1 MYTVF
6 TWKIII
12 RNGRFLDSAPS
23 HIRNPMRSL
32 KFYKDLFSQRLQRA
46 EKNDDVPER
55 LKILI
60 DDVSLNMFTNI
71 CRGLFEKDKMIYAF
85 MIAVGILRQA
95 GKVSD
100 QEWRT
105 LLVGAV
111 VMEASGSDDTGEH
124 KRGEGQRLLLSMRN
138 VEIGG
143 TRGGEHPRVAALAGR
158 DRILRVR

>member
-1 MYTVF
+1 MRGPWPNTH
-6 TWKIII
+6 
-12 RNGRFLDSAPS
+12 PS
-23 HIRNPMRSL
+23 VACSL

-111 VMEASGSDDTGEH
+111 VMETSGNDEPGDASERS
-124 KRGEGQRLLLSMRN
+124 
-138 VEIGG
+138 GG
-143 TRGGEHPRVAALAGR
+143 VSFWCL
-158 DRILRVR
+158 

>member
-1 MYTVF
+1 MARTPPTDRPPY
-6 TWKIII
+6 
-12 RNGRFLDSAPS
+12 APL
-23 HIRNPMRSL
+23 HDVRSL

-46 EKNDDVPER
+46 EKNDEVPER

-111 VMEASGSDDTGEH
+111 VMEASGDDDTG
-124 KRGEGQRLLLSMRN
+124 G
-138 VEIGG
+138 
-143 TRGGEHPRVAALAGR
+143 
-158 DRILRVR
+158 

>member
-1 MYTVF
+1 MSSPTKRSP
-6 TWKIII
+6 TSS
-12 RNGRFLDSAPS
+12 RFCAPPVKKRTAAS
-23 HIRNPMRSL
+23 SL

-95 GKVSD
+95 GRVSD
-100 QEWRT
+100 LEWRT

-111 VMEASGSDDTGEH
+111 VMEASGNDDTGDA
-124 KRGEGQRLLLSMRN
+124 KMRAADRGFSFRTDCFTYAYMPGYRAKECARWWRCY
-138 VEIGG
+138 
-143 TRGGEHPRVAALAGR
+143 R
-158 DRILRVR
+158 

>member
-1 MYTVF
+1 MPPPPPGLKHRTA
-6 TWKIII
+6 
-12 RNGRFLDSAPS
+12 RCAA
-23 HIRNPMRSL
+23 RSL

-100 QEWRT
+100 LEWRT

-111 VMEASGSDDTGEH
+111 VMEASGGDDAGDANEA
-124 KRGEGQRLLLSMRN
+124 GGLLFLF
-138 VEIGG
+138 
-143 TRGGEHPRVAALAGR
+143 PRR
-158 DRILRVR
+158 YYIT